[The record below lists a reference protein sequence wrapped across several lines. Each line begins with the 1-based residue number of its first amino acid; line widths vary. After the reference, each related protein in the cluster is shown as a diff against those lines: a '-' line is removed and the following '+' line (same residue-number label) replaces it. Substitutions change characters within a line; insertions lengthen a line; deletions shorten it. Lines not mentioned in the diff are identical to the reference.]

1 MTRIA
6 MWSGPR
12 NLSTAMMYAFGNRSD
27 CIAVDEP
34 LYAAYLAQTGLVHPM
49 QDAILASQPTNAQD
63 ALMALNQPQTLQYE
77 KHMTH
82 HMLPT
87 FSRDWLGDVKN
98 AFLIRHPARVIASY
112 QAKRESPTFDDLGF
126 AQQLQLFETFGGVVI
141 DSADI
146 RADPRQMLGK
156 LCDALGILFDEAMLS
171 WPCGP
176 KDFDGVWADHW
187 YGAVHNS
194 TGFSGAE
201 GPLPEVTKE
210 NAPLLERAL
219 PIYETLS
226 KHCLKPD

>member
-1 MTRIA
+1 MASGRIT
-6 MWSGPR
+6 G
-12 NLSTAMMYAFGNRSD
+12 TALCTIVPD
-27 CIAVDEP
+27 
-34 LYAAYLAQTGLVHPM
+34 
-49 QDAILASQPTNAQD
+49 
-63 ALMALNQPQTLQYE
+63 
-77 KHMTH
+77 
-82 HMLPT
+82 
-87 FSRDWLGDVKN
+87 
-98 AFLIRHPARVIASY
+98 FL
-112 QAKRESPTFDDLGF
+112 
-126 AQQLQLFETFGGVVI
+126 VI

-156 LCDALGILFDEAMLS
+156 LCDALGIPFDEAMLS

-176 KDFDGVWADHW
+176 KDFDGVWAEHW

-194 TGFSGAE
+194 IGFSGAE